1 MQIVQI
7 VGFGAAIDAKP
18 SADVLRSFRDKFRL
32 QRNMR
37 GGDAIAVLPGE
48 EIDGPSYTMS
58 EADYNKVI
66 QADGL
71 VRASLGG
78 AVSTRALA
86 IDPRTD
92 TLNQLISKITMTLQQ
107 WDALVATES
116 RPPTIK
122 KQTSGVVVAAGLFI
136 GVAVVGAFAYARYKG
151 ERGR

>member
-18 SADVLRSFRDKFRL
+18 SADVLRKFRDKFRL
-32 QRNMR
+32 LQQLR
-37 GGDAIAVLPGE
+37 GGGAVAALPGE

-58 EADYNKVI
+58 EADYNAVMR
-66 QADGL
+66 ADGL

-78 AVSTRALA
+78 AVSTKALA
-86 IDPRTD
+86 IDPRND

-116 RPPTIK
+116 RPATIK
-122 KQTSGVVVAAGLFI
+122 RQTSGLVVAAGLFI
-136 GVAVVGAFAYARYKG
+136 GVAVVGTIAYAKYKG